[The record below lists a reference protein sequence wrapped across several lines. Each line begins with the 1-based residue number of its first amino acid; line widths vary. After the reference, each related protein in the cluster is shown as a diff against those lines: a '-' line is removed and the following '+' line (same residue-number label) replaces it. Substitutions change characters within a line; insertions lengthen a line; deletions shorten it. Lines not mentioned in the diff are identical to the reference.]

1 MAVVELDEGVLAD
14 AREQAAREGVP
25 LERFLEQLVR
35 RHAVAASVQEKARA
49 ALATLRELQERGPHL
64 DEDEGLA
71 LASEELR
78 AMRAERRAAG

>member
-1 MAVVELDEGVLAD
+1 MAVELDEGVLAE
-14 AREQAAREGVP
+14 AREQAALEGMP

-35 RHAVAASVQEKARA
+35 RHLAAASVQEKARA

-64 DEDEGLA
+64 DEDEGLR

-78 AMRAERRAAG
+78 AMRAERRAGG